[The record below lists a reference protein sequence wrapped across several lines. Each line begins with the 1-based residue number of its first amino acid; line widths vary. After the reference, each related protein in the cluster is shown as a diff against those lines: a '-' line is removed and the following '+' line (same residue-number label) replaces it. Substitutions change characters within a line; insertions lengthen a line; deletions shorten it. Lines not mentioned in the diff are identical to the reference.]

1 MGRHFHNNSQK
12 RTTRKKYAKITTKT
26 RINRVKGRDEKRKDL
41 ANKASK
47 FILNLSDHPL
57 TDIEKIA
64 LGRGLNFIP
73 TPQKPK
79 KQVLMEAC
87 NTLARTMRI
96 RYHAT
101 TKGWKPTHKFRNPS
115 TWIPMPTICNSLEDY
130 LESVRLELTKI
141 PIHNAKENISREE
154 SKAIIG
160 LKQNPHLIF
169 KK

>member
-79 KQVLMEAC
+79 PNHQ
-87 NTLARTMRI
+87 
-96 RYHAT
+96 
-101 TKGWKPTHKFRNPS
+101 
-115 TWIPMPTICNSLEDY
+115 
-130 LESVRLELTKI
+130 
-141 PIHNAKENISREE
+141 PIAKEP
-154 SKAIIG
+154 
-160 LKQNPHLIF
+160 LKIF
-169 KK
+169 RVIKLRLFPL